1 MYLDYTPAE
10 EQKSSQQPGKLSP
23 EEIARIL
30 ASVQET
36 TASLDQTIEG
46 TAAIKTVVNRH
57 VPQAPQI
64 AKKHEQY
71 NKRMTA
77 YTNSL
82 LDKATGL

>member
-36 TASLDQTIEG
+36 TASLDQTLEG
-46 TAAIKTVVNRH
+46 TGYIQTVINPH
-57 VPQAPQI
+57 MPYI
-64 AKKHEQY
+64 EMMAKMYH
-71 NKRMTA
+71 
-77 YTNSL
+77 
-82 LDKATGL
+82 